1 MASRKSTE
9 RRNVMKKEL
18 VSFNQE
24 LINFDIA
31 DLSVEELERR
41 LELTTIQ
48 PECCSNVCPNLKTC
62 TTFCS
67 PSA

>member
-1 MASRKSTE
+1 
-9 RRNVMKKEL
+9 MKKEL

-41 LELTTIQ
+41 LELTTVQ
-48 PECCSNVCPNLKTC
+48 PECCSNVCPNLTSC
-62 TTFCS
+62 GTFCS
-67 PSA
+67 PGGS